1 MYIILGQMHNKKKK
15 KKEERVHYIAIVMWM
30 VSEWVECCKN
40 GLNEQSAIGI
50 CWNSF

>member
-15 KKEERVHYIAIVMWM
+15 KKERRKSALYRNSDVDG
-30 VSEWVECCKN
+30 EWVECCKN

-50 CWNSF
+50 CWKSF